1 MENFKKVIDKIR
13 DIIRPEGITGMESVY
28 HCIVFVVSRM
38 LNNEACKKL
47 NIDNKYSYE
56 KMMIDEDND
65 EIEPMELMIKFY
77 TPSNPDCFIGLLV
90 RKFGFKNE
98 YFRIK
103 SPHNLKKIMMLLKDF
118 DIKTLEISYDIIGTI
133 YEIHLKSG
141 TSNSRDLGQ
150 FYTHRLV
157 IEYMINLCDPKL
169 NKNGNID
176 KIVDSTM
183 GTGGFLTMAIKYLN
197 KKYKNK
203 INWNKNKNNIYG
215 FDIDEKVKNMALINI
230 FLEIGEL
237 CEFTIVQQDTLQND
251 LYLDDRDEVLNK
263 VDIVL
268 ANEPMGIKNIIYNN
282 CCDRI
287 KKLNIK
293 GIKAELL
300 FLQLFGELL
309 NDKGKCV
316 VIVPDG
322 VLFNDANV
330 YRKTRQHI
338 IDNFNLK
345 KVIALDEGFFINTG
359 VKTSILYFEKNGKT
373 ENIEF
378 GKILLK
384 DNKINENII
393 IKVKYDKIKENKYS
407 LFINKYLIKEIV
419 KLESIEYKKISE
431 LFTFLPKSKKPASF
445 GKLEGSIP
453 FYTSGTNIKRCDI
466 ADVNKECL
474 IIGQGGNANIYYD
487 TNFSCSTDN
496 FIITINNNKNVLIK
510 YVYYY
515 LFNNL
520 NILNNGFKGSTIK
533 HLSKDYLNNIL
544 IPIPNI
550 NVQKEIINKLDE
562 ILLNNKELEN
572 KIISNNK
579 LMKSTI
585 NNYFI

>member
-38 LNNEACKKL
+38 LNNETCKKL

-56 KMMIDEDND
+56 NMMMDEDND

-133 YEIHLKSG
+133 YEIHLMSG

-176 KIVDSTM
+176 KIVDPTM

-215 FDIDEKVKNMALINI
+215 FDIDEKVKNMALLNI

-237 CEFTIVQQDTLQND
+237 CEYTIVQQDTLQND

-293 GIKAELL
+293 GTKKELL

-309 NDKGKCV
+309 NDKGKYV

-359 VKTSILYFEKNGKT
+359 VKTSIYIF
-373 ENIEF
+373 
-378 GKILLK
+378 
-384 DNKINENII
+384 
-393 IKVKYDKIKENKYS
+393 
-407 LFINKYLIKEIV
+407 
-419 KLESIEYKKISE
+419 
-431 LFTFLPKSKKPASF
+431 
-445 GKLEGSIP
+445 
-453 FYTSGTNIKRCDI
+453 
-466 ADVNKECL
+466 
-474 IIGQGGNANIYYD
+474 
-487 TNFSCSTDN
+487 
-496 FIITINNNKNVLIK
+496 
-510 YVYYY
+510 
-515 LFNNL
+515 
-520 NILNNGFKGSTIK
+520 
-533 HLSKDYLNNIL
+533 
-544 IPIPNI
+544 
-550 NVQKEIINKLDE
+550 
-562 ILLNNKELEN
+562 
-572 KIISNNK
+572 
-579 LMKSTI
+579 
-585 NNYFI
+585 